1 MVVASVVDSGVVESG
16 VVESDVVDE
25 PGAAV
30 GDAVVSMA

>member
-25 PGAAV
+25 SGAAV